1 MIHRVPASERET
13 CKRSTE
19 SLFFKNKSISKKDCL
34 NYSKMPF
41 LGLFQGQLSKIKK
54 FFFKTV
60 NQLAGAGAPFFFRSS
75 GQAWFVREDT
85 TVLAVLPCIVALPCE
100 HVPF

>member
-1 MIHRVPASERET
+1 MGHLIHGDFTQLFGQHDIVYLWLTWVT
-13 CKRSTE
+13 CLIIPLKRHVH
-19 SLFFKNKSISKKDCL
+19 
-34 NYSKMPF
+34 
-41 LGLFQGQLSKIKK
+41 QLPKIKK

-60 NQLAGAGAPFFFRSS
+60 NQLAGAGAPFFSRSS

>member
-41 LGLFQGQLSKIKK
+41 LGLFQGQLPKIKK

-60 NQLAGAGAPFFFRSS
+60 NQLAGAGAPFFPVH
-75 GQAWFVREDT
+75 QAK
-85 TVLAVLPCIVALPCE
+85 LGL
-100 HVPF
+100 